1 MLKNWAFSG
10 GYHVDGIFADVASGI
25 SFEKRKEFFELLDEV
40 VDHRVEK
47 IIIAYKDRLSRV
59 AFDLFHHL
67 FKQFGTEI
75 IVVSEV
81 GNKKLD
87 SEEIFE
93 EIVSLLHCYSMKL
106 YSKRRSNKKLEVELK
121 NGD

>member
-1 MLKNWAFSG
+1 MSRVGF
-10 GYHVDGIFADVASGI
+10 
-25 SFEKRKEFFELLDEV
+25 EFF
-40 VDHRVEK
+40 
-47 IIIAYKDRLSRV
+47 Y
-59 AFDLFHHL
+59 HL

-93 EIVSLLHCYSMKL
+93 EIASLLQSYSMKL
-106 YSKRRSNKKLEVELK
+106 YSKRGNKRLEVEIK
-121 NGD
+121 DEG

>member
-1 MLKNWAFSG
+1 M
-10 GYHVDGIFADVASGI
+10 
-25 SFEKRKEFFELLDEV
+25 
-40 VDHRVEK
+40 
-47 IIIAYKDRLSRV
+47 SRV
-59 AFDLFHHL
+59 AFDLFYHL

-93 EIVSLLHCYSMKL
+93 EIVSMFHCYSMKL
-106 YSKRRSNKKLEVELK
+106 YSKRRNKKLEVGINE
-121 NGD
+121 NNEN